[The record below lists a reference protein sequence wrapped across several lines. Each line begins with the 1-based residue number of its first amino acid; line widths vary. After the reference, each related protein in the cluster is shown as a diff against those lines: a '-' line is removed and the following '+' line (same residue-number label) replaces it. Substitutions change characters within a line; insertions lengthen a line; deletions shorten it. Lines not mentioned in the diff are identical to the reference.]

1 MTQPTSREQLLRRQ
15 SRIRLIAFLSVL
27 IVTVLIILKV
37 ENMLVSFLVAFV
49 LSYMVGPLVNYLER
63 KNIDRVLATTVLF
76 AGLGSVFGI
85 AIYMT
90 YPLIA
95 ERVQSLQ
102 ADAPKYVTGI
112 TKLISTFQDKLM
124 FLKTSGLDID
134 LNETIQNKIMPAT
147 EQFFSSLPSFL
158 KKFLTV
164 MLLGPFFAF
173 FMIKD
178 GRQFSRNLLELVP
191 NNLFELTYNIYYQI
205 NDQMG
210 QFVRA
215 RLLEAAIV
223 GFVTWVGLL
232 LIGFPFTEFLAIFA
246 AITNLIPYI
255 GPVIGTIPAVIL
267 AMVNGASALDL
278 SLLLLVYFI
287 AQVIDAA
294 VIIPVVVAKIVDL
307 HPVTVI
313 VVIIIGAQLMGVVG
327 MLISIPV
334 ASALKVTVGTV
345 FRYLTDY
352 RV

>member
-1 MTQPTSREQLLRRQ
+1 
-15 SRIRLIAFLSVL
+15 
-27 IVTVLIILKV
+27 
-37 ENMLVSFLVAFV
+37 MLVSFLVAFV
-49 LSYMVGPLVNYLER
+49 FSYMIGPLVNYLER

-76 AGLGSVFGI
+76 LGLGGGIGI
-85 AIYMT
+85 AIYLT

-95 ERVQSLQ
+95 ERILSLQ
-102 ADAPKYVTGI
+102 TDAPKYVTGI
-112 TKLISTFQDKLM
+112 TRLLNTLQSKLM
-124 FLKTSGLDID
+124 FLKATGVDFD
-134 LNETIQNKIMPAT
+134 LGETLQNRLMPAT
-147 EQFFSSLPSFL
+147 EGFFSSLPGFL

-178 GRQFSRNLLELVP
+178 GRQFSRNLLALVP

-246 AITNLIPYI
+246 AVTNLIPYI
-255 GPVIGTIPAVIL
+255 GPVIGTIPAIIL
-267 AMVNGASALDL
+267 ALVNGAGAIDI
-278 SLLLLVYFI
+278 SLLLLVYFV
-287 AQVIDAA
+287 AQLIDAA
-294 VIIPVVVAKIVDL
+294 FIIPVVVAKIVDL